1 MTTTDFAQSGSVQA
15 PERIVITDPRDGS
28 VVGGVRVTSASEV
41 SALIGS
47 GLRAFERWSTTS
59 PAERGG
65 ALRAAAGAVI
75 EREDELAALNARET
89 GRRTGEA
96 LAGIRAGADAL
107 LQYSEL
113 GPLHFGTRLL
123 GGADA
128 LDYSVPEPRGLV
140 AVITPWNDPVAVSLG
155 LIGAAL
161 VTGNVV
167 VHKPSERCPH
177 LGIALGAALE
187 GAFPAGVISTVSGGA
202 TVGELLVRD
211 ERVSAVAHVGSTRA
225 GEAISRAAMG
235 TGAHVI
241 RENGG
246 NDALVVDEDV
256 SPRWAAQQAALGCFA
271 NSGQICTS
279 VERIFIHRRVANAFI
294 VHLVS
299 EARHLTATG
308 DLGPLVDDAL
318 RDAVN
323 AQVTAAIA
331 SGARSLVGGS
341 PRDGAGSYYPATV
354 LVDCTPDMTIM
365 REETF
370 GPVAPICIVE
380 TFEEGLRL
388 AAADRYGLAATVLT
402 ASMSHAIEAA
412 ARLPVGTVKI
422 NAVFGGAPG
431 GSAQPRGASGAGFG
445 YGPGLLDEL
454 TTTKVVHIALPGEGG
469 DDNW

>member
-113 GPLHFGTRLL
+113 GPLHFGTHLL

-167 VHKPSERCPH
+167 VHKPSERW
-177 LGIALGAALE
+177 
-187 GAFPAGVISTVSGGA
+187 
-202 TVGELLVRD
+202 
-211 ERVSAVAHVGSTRA
+211 
-225 GEAISRAAMG
+225 
-235 TGAHVI
+235 
-241 RENGG
+241 
-246 NDALVVDEDV
+246 
-256 SPRWAAQQAALGCFA
+256 PRWKEHFPQA
-271 NSGQICTS
+271 
-279 VERIFIHRRVANAFI
+279 
-294 VHLVS
+294 
-299 EARHLTATG
+299 
-308 DLGPLVDDAL
+308 
-318 RDAVN
+318 
-323 AQVTAAIA
+323 
-331 SGARSLVGGS
+331 
-341 PRDGAGSYYPATV
+341 
-354 LVDCTPDMTIM
+354 
-365 REETF
+365 
-370 GPVAPICIVE
+370 
-380 TFEEGLRL
+380 
-388 AAADRYGLAATVLT
+388 
-402 ASMSHAIEAA
+402 
-412 ARLPVGTVKI
+412 
-422 NAVFGGAPG
+422 
-431 GSAQPRGASGAGFG
+431 
-445 YGPGLLDEL
+445 
-454 TTTKVVHIALPGEGG
+454 
-469 DDNW
+469 